1 MVYVQKIYSKC
12 FASLECLGYLSALD
26 HNHHVHLP
34 FKSDAQGQP
43 KLKKKFNERS
53 KTFSVDGV
61 RVDKKYEFVPAL
73 LHVALHYAEH
83 ADEIPAASMNASFD
97 PHTIAHH
104 VSGLQSDSSLQLF
117 REKVS
122 RL

>member
-1 MVYVQKIYSKC
+1 M
-12 FASLECLGYLSALD
+12 
-26 HNHHVHLP
+26 HLP

-43 KLKKKFNERS
+43 KLKRRFNERS

-61 RVDKKYEFVPAL
+61 RVHKDYGFVPAL

-83 ADEIPAASMNASFD
+83 PAEIPAASLNASID